1 MKVELK
7 LYVTERLKNRIKMI
21 AEEKGLSMNE
31 YATMLLEKGLYKE
44 FEEEMEY
51 GKIEFKQVDS
61 EWYRKL
67 WNG

>member
-7 LYVTERLKNRIKMI
+7 LYVSERLKNRIKII
-21 AEEKGLSMNE
+21 AKEKGISVNKCSN
-31 YATMLLEKGLYKE
+31 MLLENAIYKL
-44 FEEEMEY
+44 FEEEVEY

>member
-31 YATMLLEKGLYKE
+31 YATRLLEKGLYKE

-61 EWYRKL
+61 E
-67 WNG
+67 